1 MVMTLLF
8 QYSFIVVALGTM
20 CLAMSTGIVGTIS
33 ILKRQS
39 LIGDAVGHASFPGIV
54 LAFIIAGRKDSL
66 TLMSGAIIAGVCAFF
81 IIQYIV
87 NSSKLEADTT
97 MAVILSAM
105 FGFGMVLKSYIQGN
119 SSFSGSQAGLANY
132 IFGQAAYM
140 LKEDVIIIFSVSI
153 VSILLFLI
161 FFKEIKIH
169 VFDEAYAET
178 LGIKKNIIS
187 VLIII
192 ITMLLIAAG
201 LKAVGVVLISS
212 MLITPGV
219 IGMQWSKRYES
230 VLIIAAISG
239 ALSALIGTSVST
251 LVKGMSTGPSIILC
265 MTAIAFLS
273 VLFGPYGIIASKMR
287 IGKLR
292 MRKDD

>member
-1 MVMTLLF
+1 MTLLF

-153 VSILLFLI
+153 VSMLLFLI

-273 VLFGPYGIIASKMR
+273 VLCGPYGIIASKMR

>member
-1 MVMTLLF
+1 MTLLF

-119 SSFSGSQAGLANY
+119 PSFSGSQAGLANY

>member
-1 MVMTLLF
+1 MRLIF

-273 VLFGPYGIIASKMR
+273 VLCGPYGIIASKMR

>member
-1 MVMTLLF
+1 MTLLF

-230 VLIIAAISG
+230 VLIIATISG

-273 VLFGPYGIIASKMR
+273 VLCGPYGIIASKMR

>member
-119 SSFSGSQAGLANY
+119 PSFSGSQAGLANY

>member
-1 MVMTLLF
+1 MSLLF

-20 CLAMSTGIVGTIS
+20 CLAISTGIVGTIS

-66 TLMSGAIIAGVCAFF
+66 TLMTGAIIAGVCAFF
-81 IIQYIV
+81 IIQSVV

-153 VSILLFLI
+153 ISILLFLI

-239 ALSALIGTSVST
+239 AVSALIGTSVST

-265 MTAIAFLS
+265 MTGAAFLS
-273 VLFGPYGIIASKMR
+273 VLCGPYGIIASKMR
-287 IGKLR
+287 MRKLR

>member
-169 VFDEAYAET
+169 VFDDAYAET

-219 IGMQWSKRYES
+219 IGMQWSKRYEN

-265 MTAIAFLS
+265 MTVIAFLS
-273 VLFGPYGIIASKMR
+273 VLCGPYGIIASKMR

>member
-1 MVMTLLF
+1 MTLLF

-251 LVKGMSTGPSIILC
+251 LVKGMSTGPRIILC

>member
-1 MVMTLLF
+1 MTLLF

-140 LKEDVIIIFSVSI
+140 RKEDVIIICSVSI

-273 VLFGPYGIIASKMR
+273 VLCGPYGIIASKMR

>member
-1 MVMTLLF
+1 MTLLF
-8 QYSFIVVALGTM
+8 QYSFIVIALGTM
-20 CLAMSTGIVGTIS
+20 SLAISTGIVGTIS

-54 LAFIIAGRKDSL
+54 LAFIVAGRKDSL
-66 TLMSGAIIAGVCAFF
+66 TLMTGAIIAGVFAFF
-81 IIQYIV
+81 IIQSVV

-97 MAVILSAM
+97 MAIILSAM

-119 SSFSGSQAGLANY
+119 PAFSGSQAGLANY

-140 LKEDVIIIFSVSI
+140 LKEDVVIIFSVSI

-219 IGMQWSKRYES
+219 IGMQWSKKYES

-239 ALSALIGTSVST
+239 AVSAIIGTSVST

-265 MTAIAFLS
+265 MTTVAFLS
-273 VLFGPYGIIASKMR
+273 VLCGPYGIIASKLR
-287 IGKLR
+287 KGKLR
-292 MRKDD
+292 MSKDD

>member
-1 MVMTLLF
+1 MTLLF
-8 QYSFIVVALGTM
+8 QYSFIVIALGTM
-20 CLAMSTGIVGTIS
+20 SLAISTGIVGTIS

-66 TLMSGAIIAGVCAFF
+66 TLMSGAIIAGVFAFF
-81 IIQYIV
+81 IIQSVV

-97 MAVILSAM
+97 MAIILSAM

-119 SSFSGSQAGLANY
+119 PAFSGSQAGLANY

-140 LKEDVIIIFSVSI
+140 LKEDVVIIFSVSI

-265 MTAIAFLS
+265 MTTVAFLS
-273 VLFGPYGIIASKMR
+273 VLCGPYGIIASKLR
-287 IGKLR
+287 KGKLR
-292 MRKDD
+292 MSKDD

>member
-1 MVMTLLF
+1 MTLLF

-273 VLFGPYGIIASKMR
+273 VLCGPYGIIASKMR

>member
-1 MVMTLLF
+1 MTLLF
-8 QYSFIVVALGTM
+8 QYSFIVIALGTM
-20 CLAMSTGIVGTIS
+20 SLAISTGIVGTIS

-54 LAFIIAGRKDSL
+54 LAFIVAGRKDSL
-66 TLMSGAIIAGVCAFF
+66 TLMTGAIIAGVFAFF
-81 IIQYIV
+81 IIQSVV

-97 MAVILSAM
+97 MAIILSAM

-119 SSFSGSQAGLANY
+119 PAFSGSQAGLANY

-140 LKEDVIIIFSVSI
+140 LKEDVVIIFSVSI

-265 MTAIAFLS
+265 MTTVAFLS
-273 VLFGPYGIIASKMR
+273 VLCGPYGIIASKLR
-287 IGKLR
+287 KGKLR
-292 MRKDD
+292 MSKDD

>member
-1 MVMTLLF
+1 MTLLF
-8 QYSFIVVALGTM
+8 QYSFIVIALGTM
-20 CLAMSTGIVGTIS
+20 SLAISTGIVGTIS

-54 LAFIIAGRKDSL
+54 LAFIVAGRKDSL
-66 TLMSGAIIAGVCAFF
+66 TLMTGAIIAGVFAFF
-81 IIQYIV
+81 IIQSVV

-97 MAVILSAM
+97 MAIILSAM

-119 SSFSGSQAGLANY
+119 PAFSGSQAGLANY

-153 VSILLFLI
+153 VSILLFLM
-161 FFKEIKIH
+161 FYKEIKIH

-187 VLIII
+187 VLIIV

-219 IGMQWSKRYES
+219 IGMQWSKKYES

-239 ALSALIGTSVST
+239 AVSAIIGTSVST

-265 MTAIAFLS
+265 MTTAAFLS
-273 VLFGPYGIIASKMR
+273 VLCGPYGIIASKLR
-287 IGKLR
+287 KGKLR
-292 MRKDD
+292 MSKDD

>member
-1 MVMTLLF
+1 MTLLF

-169 VFDEAYAET
+169 VFDDAYAET

-219 IGMQWSKRYES
+219 IGMQWSKRYEN

-265 MTAIAFLS
+265 MTVIAFLS
-273 VLFGPYGIIASKMR
+273 VLCGPYGIIASKMR

>member
-1 MVMTLLF
+1 M
-8 QYSFIVVALGTM
+8 S
-20 CLAMSTGIVGTIS
+20 LAISTGIVGTIS

-54 LAFIIAGRKDSL
+54 LAFIVAGRKDSL
-66 TLMSGAIIAGVCAFF
+66 TLMTGAIIAGVFAFF
-81 IIQYIV
+81 IIQSVV

-97 MAVILSAM
+97 MAIILSAM

-119 SSFSGSQAGLANY
+119 PAFSGSQAGLANY

-140 LKEDVIIIFSVSI
+140 LKEDVVIIFSVSI

-265 MTAIAFLS
+265 MTTVAFLS
-273 VLFGPYGIIASKMR
+273 VLCGPYGIIASKLR
-287 IGKLR
+287 KGKLR
-292 MRKDD
+292 MSKDD

>member
-1 MVMTLLF
+1 MSLIF

-20 CLAMSTGIVGTIS
+20 CLAISTGIVGTIS

-54 LAFIIAGRKDSL
+54 LAFIVAGRKDSL
-66 TLMSGAIIAGVCAFF
+66 TLMTGAIIAGVFAFF
-81 IIQYIV
+81 IIQSVV

-97 MAVILSAM
+97 MAIILSAM

-153 VSILLFLI
+153 ISILLFLI

-239 ALSALIGTSVST
+239 SVSALIGTSLST
-251 LVKGMSTGPSIILC
+251 IVKGMSTGPSIILC
-265 MTAIAFLS
+265 MTAIAFFS
-273 VLFGPYGIIASKMR
+273 VLCGPYGIIASKMR

>member
-1 MVMTLLF
+1 MTLLF

-140 LKEDVIIIFSVSI
+140 LREDDVIIIFSVSI

>member
-1 MVMTLLF
+1 MTLLF
-8 QYSFIVVALGTM
+8 QYSFIVIALGTM
-20 CLAMSTGIVGTIS
+20 SLAISTGIVGTIS

-54 LAFIIAGRKDSL
+54 LAFIVAGRKDSL
-66 TLMSGAIIAGVCAFF
+66 TLMTGAIIAGVFAFF
-81 IIQYIV
+81 IIQSVV

-97 MAVILSAM
+97 MAIILSAM

-119 SSFSGSQAGLANY
+119 PAFSGSQAGLANY

-265 MTAIAFLS
+265 MTTVAFLS
-273 VLFGPYGIIASKMR
+273 VLCGPYGIIASKLR
-287 IGKLR
+287 KGKLR
-292 MRKDD
+292 MSKDD

>member
-1 MVMTLLF
+1 MTLLF

-273 VLFGPYGIIASKMR
+273 VLWGPYGIIASKMR

>member
-1 MVMTLLF
+1 M
-8 QYSFIVVALGTM
+8 
-20 CLAMSTGIVGTIS
+20 
-33 ILKRQS
+33 
-39 LIGDAVGHASFPGIV
+39 
-54 LAFIIAGRKDSL
+54 
-66 TLMSGAIIAGVCAFF
+66 AI
-81 IIQYIV
+81 
-87 NSSKLEADTT
+87 
-97 MAVILSAM
+97 ILSAM

-119 SSFSGSQAGLANY
+119 PAFSGSQAGLANY

-153 VSILLFLI
+153 VSILLFLM
-161 FFKEIKIH
+161 FYKEIKIH

-219 IGMQWSKRYES
+219 IGMQ
-230 VLIIAAISG
+230 
-239 ALSALIGTSVST
+239 
-251 LVKGMSTGPSIILC
+251 
-265 MTAIAFLS
+265 
-273 VLFGPYGIIASKMR
+273 
-287 IGKLR
+287 
-292 MRKDD
+292 

>member
-1 MVMTLLF
+1 
-8 QYSFIVVALGTM
+8 M

-273 VLFGPYGIIASKMR
+273 VLCGPYGIIASKMR

>member
-1 MVMTLLF
+1 MTLLF

-54 LAFIIAGRKDSL
+54 LAFIIAGRKESL

-273 VLFGPYGIIASKMR
+273 VLWGPYGIIASKMR

>member
-1 MVMTLLF
+1 MTLLF

-153 VSILLFLI
+153 VSMLLFLI

-230 VLIIAAISG
+230 ALIIAAISG

-273 VLFGPYGIIASKMR
+273 VLCGPYGIIASKMR

>member
-153 VSILLFLI
+153 VSMLLFLI

-273 VLFGPYGIIASKMR
+273 VLCGPYGIIASKMR

>member
-1 MVMTLLF
+1 MTLLF

-192 ITMLLIAAG
+192 ITMLLIAAV

-273 VLFGPYGIIASKMR
+273 VLCGPYGIIASKMR

>member
-1 MVMTLLF
+1 
-8 QYSFIVVALGTM
+8 
-20 CLAMSTGIVGTIS
+20 
-33 ILKRQS
+33 
-39 LIGDAVGHASFPGIV
+39 
-54 LAFIIAGRKDSL
+54 
-66 TLMSGAIIAGVCAFF
+66 MSGAIIAGVCAFF

-273 VLFGPYGIIASKMR
+273 VLCGPYGIIASKMR

>member
-1 MVMTLLF
+1 MTLLF

>member
-1 MVMTLLF
+1 MTLLF

-54 LAFIIAGRKDSL
+54 LAFIIAGKKDSL

-273 VLFGPYGIIASKMR
+273 VLCGPYGIIASKMR

>member
-1 MVMTLLF
+1 MTLLF

-251 LVKGMSTGPSIILC
+251 LVKGISTGPSIILC

-273 VLFGPYGIIASKMR
+273 VLCGPYGIIASKMR

>member
-1 MVMTLLF
+1 MTLLF

-140 LKEDVIIIFSVSI
+140 LREDVIIIFSVSI

-273 VLFGPYGIIASKMR
+273 VLCGPYGIIASKMR

>member
-169 VFDEAYAET
+169 VFDDAYAET

-219 IGMQWSKRYES
+219 IGMQWSKRYEN

>member
-1 MVMTLLF
+1 MTLLF

-273 VLFGPYGIIASKMR
+273 VLCGPYGIIVSKMR

>member
-1 MVMTLLF
+1 MTLLF

-230 VLIIAAISG
+230 VLIIAVISG

-273 VLFGPYGIIASKMR
+273 VLCGPYGIIASKMR

>member
-1 MVMTLLF
+1 MTLLF
-8 QYSFIVVALGTM
+8 QYSFIVIALGTM
-20 CLAMSTGIVGTIS
+20 SLAISTGIVGTIS

-54 LAFIIAGRKDSL
+54 LAFIIAGRKDLL
-66 TLMSGAIIAGVCAFF
+66 TLMSGAIIAGVFAFF
-81 IIQYIV
+81 IIHSVV

-97 MAVILSAM
+97 MAIILSAM

-119 SSFSGSQAGLANY
+119 PAFSGSQAGLANY

-140 LKEDVIIIFSVSI
+140 LKEDVVIIFSVSI

-265 MTAIAFLS
+265 MTTVAFLS
-273 VLFGPYGIIASKMR
+273 VLCGPYGIIASKLR
-287 IGKLR
+287 KGKLR
-292 MRKDD
+292 MSKDD

>member
-1 MVMTLLF
+1 MTLLF
-8 QYSFIVVALGTM
+8 QYSFIVIALGTM
-20 CLAMSTGIVGTIS
+20 SLAISTGIVGTIS

-54 LAFIIAGRKDSL
+54 LAFIVAGRKDSL
-66 TLMSGAIIAGVCAFF
+66 TLMTGAIIAGVFAFF
-81 IIQYIV
+81 IIQSVV

-97 MAVILSAM
+97 MAIILSAM

-119 SSFSGSQAGLANY
+119 PAFSGSQAGLANY

-153 VSILLFLI
+153 VSILLFLM
-161 FFKEIKIH
+161 FYKEIKIH

-187 VLIII
+187 VLIIV

-219 IGMQWSKRYES
+219 IGMQWSKKYES
-230 VLIIAAISG
+230 VLIIAI
-239 ALSALIGTSVST
+239 IGTSVST

-265 MTAIAFLS
+265 MTTAAFLS
-273 VLFGPYGIIASKMR
+273 VLCGPYGIIASKLR
-287 IGKLR
+287 KGKLR
-292 MRKDD
+292 MSKDD